1 MPYQQGP
8 SSWYMEQ
15 SREHQMGQGQ
25 HMPRCIQRSGWRS
38 EPNWDPGL
46 QLTSMAIMHCQDL
59 ASMFKHAQV
68 TPKSESYNGLQGSFG
83 GPETLFKASQWDVL
97 LLDPS
102 NTFLHSTPKFKTK
115 QKKKAKKKSSRFA
128 CKGGRRHISQ
138 CLDKQ
143 NVSGFHLTQAKELPA
158 HALEL

>member
-25 HMPRCIQRSGWRS
+25 HMPWCIQRSGWRS
-38 EPNWDPGL
+38 EPNGDPGL

-83 GPETLFKASQWDVL
+83 GPETLFKASQWDIL
-97 LLDPS
+97 LLDPQTHFCILLP
-102 NTFLHSTPKFKTK
+102 NLKQNKK
-115 QKKKAKKKSSRFA
+115 KRQKKKALDLLAREAKD
-128 CKGGRRHISQ
+128 IS
-138 CLDKQ
+138 
-143 NVSGFHLTQAKELPA
+143 VSAWINKMFLAFT
-158 HALEL
+158 